1 MSQNPCGE
9 VCREIKENS
18 MNRNEEKENRI
29 IDRETCEA
37 EERAKW
43 ALEREAKE
51 QFING
56 LKRYPEKGVQVYIDG
71 KIAGPFDWDKLMV
84 LREDNQFYMGD
95 FVQDESGLREIR
107 FDMVYHGD
115 VPVEREPCRRRGR
128 RKPSRKEGAKIGER
142 LDEE

>member
-1 MSQNPCGE
+1 
-9 VCREIKENS
+9 